1 MIAILKQSASD
12 EAVSHIVSW
21 IEKKGLKTDVSRGE
35 NETIIGLVGDT
46 TKIDPFLLESMD
58 VVERVQRV
66 SEPFKRA
73 NRKFHPEDSVIDCGH
88 GVKIGGDQFQVIAGP
103 CSVEG
108 ENLIRIARRVKA
120 AGATMLRGGAYKP
133 RTSPYAYQGMGPAGL
148 DLLCEASAELDMPIV
163 TEIMDPRDVQVFLD
177 KKIDVMQI
185 GARNAQNFPLLKEV
199 GKTQTPILLKR
210 GMSGTIDELLMAAEY
225 IMSEGNDNV
234 ILCER
239 GIRTFETRTRNTF
252 DLNAVPVLH
261 HLSHLP
267 VVADIIYRGAKLLQ
281 NAVYH
286 MDRQY
291 WAWSRWV
298 YLGLFV
304 LLFAVCCLTL
314 TRRLH
319 SRNLGTLPGRT
330 MTFIMVGYQLS
341 MNIFVNLFNAFSVD
355 SAPRIFTV
363 YSVYDEVTTIL
374 LFFLL
379 CEILQRSDAEWD
391 NMVLQQMMRQQ
402 RQQMELSKE
411 TVELINI
418 KCHDIRKQ
426 LYTLGSR
433 VPTEELDEL
442 KKAVDIYG
450 STVKTGN
457 ETLDVLLAER
467 SIVCK
472 GRGIQLD
479 YIADGAKLDFLKP
492 GEVYS
497 LFGNALDNAIEA
509 VTPLEP
515 DRRYIGLQVRAERG
529 MLLIRMENCAAEPLH
544 FVDGLPQTTKGDAR
558 WHGFGVKSIR
568 RIVQQHGGTLTMQ
581 AQDGM
586 FRLVALLPLK

>member
-199 GKTQTPILLKR
+199 GKTQTPVLLKR
-210 GMSGTIDELLMAAEY
+210 GMSGTVDELLMAAEY

-252 DLNAVPVLH
+252 DLNAVPAL
-261 HLSHLP
+261 HLS
-267 VVADIIYRGAKLLQ
+267 
-281 NAVYH
+281 
-286 MDRQY
+286 
-291 WAWSRWV
+291 
-298 YLGLFV
+298 
-304 LLFAVCCLTL
+304 
-314 TRRLH
+314 
-319 SRNLGTLPGRT
+319 
-330 MTFIMVGYQLS
+330 
-341 MNIFVNLFNAFSVD
+341 
-355 SAPRIFTV
+355 
-363 YSVYDEVTTIL
+363 
-374 LFFLL
+374 
-379 CEILQRSDAEWD
+379 
-391 NMVLQQMMRQQ
+391 
-402 RQQMELSKE
+402 
-411 TVELINI
+411 LIHI
-418 KCHDIRKQ
+418 
-426 LYTLGSR
+426 
-433 VPTEELDEL
+433 
-442 KKAVDIYG
+442 
-450 STVKTGN
+450 
-457 ETLDVLLAER
+457 
-467 SIVCK
+467 
-472 GRGIQLD
+472 
-479 YIADGAKLDFLKP
+479 
-492 GEVYS
+492 
-497 LFGNALDNAIEA
+497 
-509 VTPLEP
+509 
-515 DRRYIGLQVRAERG
+515 
-529 MLLIRMENCAAEPLH
+529 
-544 FVDGLPQTTKGDAR
+544 
-558 WHGFGVKSIR
+558 
-568 RIVQQHGGTLTMQ
+568 
-581 AQDGM
+581 
-586 FRLVALLPLK
+586 